1 MSPAPALLFISL
13 LCVAHASINCPR
25 LSSTLSYTQSNAP
38 RDISSILRVVVEKV
52 NRELEGE
59 TLGRQ
64 PFSIFKQRLSKQR
77 YEPI

>member
-1 MSPAPALLFISL
+1 MISFSCPALGMFALF
-13 LCVAHASINCPR
+13 CVIANTHASITCPR

-59 TLGRQ
+59 KNGQ
-64 PFSIFKQRLSKQR
+64 
-77 YEPI
+77 ENGH